1 MSPITAHAP
10 AHAPVR
16 APSPRPLPA
25 SRPDHLRVVRPTERR
40 RARLS
45 PVTGV
50 VLTGVLF
57 ALLFAVAIAQ
67 TMLVQG
73 QVRLDQL
80 DAELAVE
87 QARYQ
92 ELRKDVAGLESPGR
106 IVAAAQEQA
115 MVAPDELVYLQPS
128 TPDAPVVGEDA
139 PVAVPGDDPN
149 AEASAADSA
158 WSTMKPLLAA
168 PAP

>member
-1 MSPITAHAP
+1 MSPVTAHAP
-10 AHAPVR
+10 AHSPDR
-16 APSPRPLPA
+16 APSPRPRPT
-25 SRPDHLRVVRPTERR
+25 SRPDHLRVVRPSERR

-80 DAELAVE
+80 DANLTTE

-92 ELRKDVAGLESPGR
+92 ELRKDVAELESPGR
-106 IVAAAQEQA
+106 VVAAAQEQG
-115 MVAPDELVYLQPS
+115 MVAPNELVYLQPS
-128 TPDAPVVGEDA
+128 TPDPVVGGEDA
-139 PVAVPGDDPN
+139 AVDASGDDPN
-149 AEASAADSA
+149 AEASEADGGWSA
-158 WSTMKPLLAA
+158 VKPLLAA